1 MKSNRNS
8 AVLET
13 PESKLLFI
21 KKTEIPEGTKR
32 GRVSFLSNMPFW
44 SELVYILAKGLS
56 PSEAIEVDIAPTMT
70 PDGQKIP
77 TSKLV
82 SAIRHQFQKIGLS
95 ERYSLILRDEN
106 RRLFI
111 TDHDTAAAA

>member
-1 MKSNRNS
+1 MKSQRNT
-8 AVLET
+8 AVLEA

-32 GRVSFLSNMPFW
+32 GRTSFLNQMPFW
-44 SELVYILAKGLS
+44 AELVFILAKGLS

-70 PDGQKIP
+70 SDGEKIP
-77 TSKLV
+77 TSKLI
-82 SAIRHQFQKIGLS
+82 SAIRHQFQKVGLS
-95 ERYSLILRDEN
+95 QHYSLILRDEN